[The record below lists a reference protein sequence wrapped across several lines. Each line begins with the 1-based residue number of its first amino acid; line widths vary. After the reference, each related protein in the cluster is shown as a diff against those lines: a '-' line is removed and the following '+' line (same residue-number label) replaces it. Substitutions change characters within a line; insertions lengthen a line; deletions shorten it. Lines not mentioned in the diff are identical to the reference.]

1 MKIHLLLLFSILSIS
16 IGSNGCKSSK
26 SMSNQGKDFIRIG
39 FGGGFVGKESAFT
52 LFQNGSLE
60 SEGKPAQKLSSNI
73 TNQLFSNFQTLGLKQ
88 VEFENP
94 GNTYN
99 FIEYQLNGVTKR
111 LVWNPSDKTVQ
122 SELQLFYNNFNYYIK
137 KNIK

>member
-1 MKIHLLLLFSILSIS
+1 MQKFKIYV
-16 IGSNGCKSSK
+16 KSRK
-26 SMSNQGKDFIRIG
+26 RFYQDWFWWRLCGQRIC
-39 FGGGFVGKESAFT
+39 
-52 LFQNGSLE
+52 FQNGSLE
-60 SEGKPAQKLSSNI
+60 SEGKPSQKLSSNI

-94 GNTYN
+94 GITYN